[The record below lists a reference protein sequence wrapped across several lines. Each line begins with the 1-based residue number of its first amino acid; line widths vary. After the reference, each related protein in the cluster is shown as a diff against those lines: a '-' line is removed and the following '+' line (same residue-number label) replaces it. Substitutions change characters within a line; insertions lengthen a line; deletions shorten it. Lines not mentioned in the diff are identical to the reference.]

1 MMSDSQ
7 SPMNSPD
14 SPEQTQ
20 KPVTAIPT
28 LAQAATQRNTTA
40 LSSVLARIRRTQPR
54 SSRIPDATFR
64 MLILLTAISVFAIVL
79 FVVWELFDKSRL
91 SLHQFGLG
99 FFFGHDWDPVND
111 QYGAMPFIYGTLVS
125 SFLALL
131 MAVPLSVGVAVYV
144 TEMCPVRL
152 RAIISFL
159 VELLAAIPSVIYG
172 LWGIFVLAPLLRD
185 YLQPFLAKTL
195 GWTGLFTGPI
205 YGLGMLAAGII
216 LSIMIVPIIASITR
230 EVLTAVPQNQRE
242 AVLALGAT
250 RWEMIRMGV
259 LRNARIGIVGGII
272 LGLGRAL
279 GETMAVTM
287 VIGNR
292 PEIAKSLFA
301 PGYTMASVI
310 ANEFTEATGDLY
322 LSALVE
328 IGLALFIVTLIVN
341 ALARLLVWSI
351 TGGTTGRARA

>member
-1 MMSDSQ
+1 MPDNVD
-7 SPMNSPD
+7 PMNP
-14 SPEQTQ
+14 PEPLGELQ
-20 KPVTAIPT
+20 KPMTSIPP
-28 LAQAATQRNTTA
+28 LAQVNKRREPGIAAAALQKIRNT
-40 LSSVLARIRRTQPR
+40 SPR
-54 SSRIPDATFR
+54 SSRIPDATFGVI
-64 MLILLTAISVFAIVL
+64 ILLSAISVFAIVVL
-79 FVVWELFDKSRL
+79 VVWELVDKSRL
-91 SLHQFGLG
+91 SLHQFGLS
-99 FFFGHDWDPVND
+99 FFYGHDWDPVNGNF
-111 QYGAMPFIYGTLVS
+111 GAVPFVYGTLVS

-131 MAVPLSVGVAVYV
+131 LAVPLAVGVSVYI
-144 TEMCPVRL
+144 TEMCPQRL
-152 RAIISFL
+152 RAIVSFL

-172 LWGIFVLAPLLRD
+172 LWGIFVLAPLLRT
-185 YLQPFLAKTL
+185 YVEPFLAGTL
-195 GWTGLFTGPI
+195 GWTGFFSGPM

-216 LSIMIVPIIASITR
+216 MAIMVVPVIASITR
-230 EVLTAVPQNQRE
+230 EVMTAVPQNQRE

-250 RWEMIRMGV
+250 RWEMIRIGV

-292 PEIAKSLFA
+292 PEVAKSLFA

-322 LSALVE
+322 LSALIE
-328 IGLALFIVTLIVN
+328 IGLALFIVTLVVN

-351 TGGTTGRARA
+351 TGGTARVRA